1 MRARDVLGVV
11 DIERSNLSL
20 YEERATLELPLSK
33 ATRIVRLYLIN
44 TKGKFGELKNKA
56 FIKAELFL

>member
-33 ATRIVRLYLIN
+33 ATRIVRLYLQGVPSQN
-44 TKGKFGELKNKA
+44 VFFKRAKNVRKP
-56 FIKAELFL
+56 ICR

>member
-33 ATRIVRLYLIN
+33 ATRIVRLYPIN
-44 TKGKFGELKNKA
+44 TKVKFCELKNKA
-56 FIKAELFL
+56 FIKAELSL